1 MTAKMQAAWMAAQQ
15 GVTTII
21 ANGKASDSLLQVR
34 VQFLTTYI
42 GGSLTSVMVD
52 CKALLL
58 HNRLLT
64 STTAID
70 ERLLTSTTAIDKAF
84 H

>member
-34 VQFLTTYI
+34 VRVLTFYI
-42 GGSLTSVMVD
+42 GGSLTLVMVD

-58 HNRLLT
+58 HM
-64 STTAID
+64 
-70 ERLLTSTTAIDKAF
+70 RLLTSTTAIDKAS